1 MIPLYGKY
9 QISSIL
15 VKKTKKKICS
25 LKKCFLCVKFNV
37 SASIIL
43 LIQSS
48 KEPFDENIKGILKL
62 VEVPGVARR
71 VYFKSLFEKKGS
83 VKNVS

>member
-1 MIPLYGKY
+1 MYGKY

-15 VKKTKKKICS
+15 VKKTKKKFS

-62 VEVPGVARR
+62 VGSARR
-71 VYFKSLFEKKGS
+71 CP
-83 VKNVS
+83 